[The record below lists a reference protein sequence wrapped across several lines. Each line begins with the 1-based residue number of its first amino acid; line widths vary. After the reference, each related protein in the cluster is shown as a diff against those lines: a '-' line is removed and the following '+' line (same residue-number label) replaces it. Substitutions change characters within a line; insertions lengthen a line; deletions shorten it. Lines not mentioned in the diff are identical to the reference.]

1 VRGFKVLCCIFTVL
15 VGEDLPRCY
24 ADPLVAVPRI
34 MDADTVDTGKVKI
47 RLNGID
53 APETDQRCLDARRQV
68 WSCGV
73 EARAKLEAYSNGRPW
88 TCELTGVDR
97 YGRLLGTCLIDGEDV
112 GRWLIR
118 NGWALA
124 FRRYS
129 ILYVPD
135 EDYAREHQLGLWS
148 GAFIAPWDWRHR
160 GTETIVLGA
169 YQVPTTAQRDL
180 LSPNVAGTP
189 PSPTCVIK
197 GNFRSRDG
205 CIYHL
210 PRGRFYDRL
219 TMEPGSGRRWFCN
232 EAEAQAAGCR
242 RSKL

>member
-1 VRGFKVLCCIFTVL
+1 LCATAAVLVSGATVL
-15 VGEDLPRCY
+15 PSR
-24 ADPLVAVPRI
+24 ADQLVAVPRI
-34 MDADTVDTGKVKI
+34 VDADTVDAGAAKI

-53 APETDQRCLDARRQV
+53 APETDQRCIDAHGQV

-73 EARAKLEAYSNGRPW
+73 EATAKLQAYSHDRSW
-88 TCELTGVDR
+88 TCELTGLDR
-97 YGRLLGTCLIDGEDV
+97 YGRFLGTCLVDGEDI
-112 GRWLIR
+112 GRWLVR

-129 ILYVPD
+129 TVYVPD

-160 GTETIVLGA
+160 GPQTIVLGA

-180 LSPNVAGTP
+180 LSPTVEGTP
-189 PSPTCVIK
+189 PSPDCVIK
-197 GNFRSRDG
+197 GNFRSRNE
-205 CIYHL
+205 CIYHV
-210 PRGRFYDRL
+210 PGGHFYDRL
-219 TMEPGSGRRWFCN
+219 TMEPGSGRRWFCT